1 MRTDELRSV
10 LHDHGDEA
18 HNIDAPA
25 RIAAVHQR
33 VTAVKRRRA
42 AVAGGGLVA
51 AVAAVALAVV
61 PGLTSQDIG
70 PAGAPHELA
79 GFEVPDTE
87 VATGYTYEYV
97 KGVETAATDGP
108 LKLTLPPSD
117 EPRLVMWASS
127 GDEDSTVRLGLPD
140 HDDIVRP
147 AGDFDSYHHVYSQS
161 GGYRISLRQTAP
173 DADDRIAVAVF
184 ELSDERPEGV
194 TKHGVTFRAQ
204 QLDDRLL
211 GATIGDPGQAEVTT
225 EVTVPEGK
233 LRVSELCFGVE
244 GGVRSDYMVWFSVN
258 GKQIWGSSC
267 AEQAPIDVGTD
278 GATIDDNLRRMGIA
292 PGDTVELRATLVHE
306 DHSDGK
312 PIEGTDAVLGVAG
325 YEVGGTTVE
334 AAGWDLP
341 KRLEFD
347 GHEWVFSFLGE
358 SPAGAR
364 VHTADFGPTDRPVVL
379 VTAQNALANGA
390 RVLTRVDGVDS
401 NFSDFYSGPDAG
413 SWGADSVL
421 EPGRHEVTLEVRRGL
436 TADTRLAIAFY
447 ELVH

>member
-1 MRTDELRSV
+1 MRTDELRNV
-10 LHDHGDEA
+10 LHDHGDGA
-18 HNIDAPA
+18 HGIDAPA

-61 PGLTSQDIG
+61 PGLASQDLG

-79 GFEVPDTE
+79 GFDVPDTE

-97 KGVETAATDGP
+97 KGVEAAASDGP

-140 HDDIVRP
+140 SEDIVRP
-147 AGDFDSYHHVYSQS
+147 AGDFDSYHHVFSQS
-161 GGYRISLRQTAP
+161 GDYRISLRQTAP

-211 GATIGDPGQAEVTT
+211 GATIGDPGQAEVSS
-225 EVTVPEGK
+225 ELTVPEGE
-233 LRVSELCFGVE
+233 LRVTELCFGVE
-244 GGVRSDYMVWFSVN
+244 GGVRSDYMAWFSVN

-267 AEQAPIDVGTD
+267 AEQAPVDAGTD
-278 GATIDDNLRRMGIA
+278 GVTIDDNLRRMGIE

-306 DHSDGK
+306 DRSGGK
-312 PIEGTDAVLGVAG
+312 PVEGTDAVLGIAA

-341 KRLEFD
+341 KRLEFA
-347 GHEWVFSFLGE
+347 GHEWVFSTVGE
-358 SPAGAR
+358 SAPGER
-364 VHTADFGPTDRPVVL
+364 VNTAAFGPTDRPVAL
-379 VTAQNALANGA
+379 VTAQNGLAHGA
-390 RVLTRVDGVDS
+390 RVLTTVDGVDGD
-401 NFSDFYSGPDAG
+401 FSGFYTGADSG

-421 EPGRHEVTLEVRRGL
+421 EPGRHQVTREVRRGL
-436 TADTRLAIAFY
+436 TGNTRLAIAFY

>member
-10 LHDHGDEA
+10 LHDHGDGA
-18 HNIDAPA
+18 HGIDAPA

-42 AVAGGGLVA
+42 AVAGGGVVA

-61 PGLTSQDIG
+61 PGLASQDLG

-79 GFEVPDTE
+79 GFDVPDTE

-97 KGVETAATDGP
+97 KGVEAAASDGP

-140 HDDIVRP
+140 SEDIVRP
-147 AGDFDSYHHVYSQS
+147 AGDFDSYHHVFSQS
-161 GGYRISLRQTAP
+161 GDYRISLRQTAP

-211 GATIGDPGQAEVTT
+211 GATIGDPGQAEVSS
-225 EVTVPEGK
+225 ELTVPEGE
-233 LRVSELCFGVE
+233 LRVTELCFGVE
-244 GGVRSDYMVWFSVN
+244 GGVRSDYMAWFSVN

-267 AEQAPIDVGTD
+267 AEQAPVDAGTD
-278 GATIDDNLRRMGIA
+278 GVTIDDNLRRMGIE

-306 DHSDGK
+306 DRSGGK
-312 PIEGTDAVLGVAG
+312 PVEGTDAVLGIAA

-341 KRLEFD
+341 KRLEFA
-347 GHEWVFSFLGE
+347 GHEWVFSTVGE
-358 SPAGAR
+358 SAPGER
-364 VHTADFGPTDRPVVL
+364 VNTAAFGPTDRPVAL
-379 VTAQNALANGA
+379 VTAQNGLAHGA
-390 RVLTRVDGVDS
+390 RVLTRVDGVDGD
-401 NFSDFYSGPDAG
+401 FSGFYTGADSG

-421 EPGRHEVTLEVRRGL
+421 EPGRHQVTREVRRGL
-436 TADTRLAIAFY
+436 TGNTRLAIAFY